1 MIRRLCC
8 WVLFVVLLLVA
19 WRLASVLVDMVLL
32 VIIVVALVALVA
44 LVACR
49 RWPSKR
55 KA

>member
-32 VIIVVALVALVA
+32 VIIVVALVA
-44 LVACR
+44 CR